1 MAGQFIHYLIS
12 LMQMINGQDHYL
24 IKLLPDSNLSS
35 RRWVTYTYSHA
46 HNKRNFFT
54 EKKFNTNCQLSNDQ
68 QEKLKAGIPQLFK
81 KNPLY
86 FIHERFSKLK
96 NTHYL
101 KEELIF
107 QIEWETGQ
115 GIQAFHVICQYDNT
129 RAITM
134 P

>member
-54 EKKFNTNCQLSNDQ
+54 AKKFRTNRQLSND
-68 QEKLKAGIPQLFK
+68 EHRKLKAGSPQLFK
-81 KNPLY
+81 KNPL
-86 FIHERFSKLK
+86 
-96 NTHYL
+96 
-101 KEELIF
+101 
-107 QIEWETGQ
+107 
-115 GIQAFHVICQYDNT
+115 
-129 RAITM
+129 
-134 P
+134 